1 MNSWENIDCINEKL
15 LRGILSIGFEVPSLI
30 QEQSISKISN
40 GNNIIAQAQSGT
52 GKTGAFVI
60 GTLNNLD
67 LTKKQT
73 QILVIAPTRE
83 LITQIHSIYIEIS
96 KYLPNIKTYLCVGGE
111 QINKD
116 FYYLNRNVPHI
127 ICGTPGRLLHLLEDN
142 KIQTDI
148 NTVVC
153 DELDVLFSSDFER
166 EMNRIFSIIK
176 YNQLCLFSATMYNVD
191 DLKHLF
197 ATDPEKILVKADMLT
212 LEGINQYY
220 IALDHP
226 RFKYDTL
233 KDIYERLSVSQ
244 CIIYCN
250 SVKTVDIL
258 YDRMIQDDFP
268 VICIHSKMSGP
279 ERKEAYNNFKTG
291 TSRILISTDL
301 TSRGIDIQQVSIVVN
316 YDFPKNIHTYLHRI
330 GRSGRWGR
338 KGTGINFIT
347 NYDSSMLRDVESYYN
362 TDIKE
367 LPSDFLVL
375 A

>member
-1 MNSWENIDCINEKL
+1 M
-15 LRGILSIGFEVPSLI
+15 
-30 QEQSISKISN
+30 
-40 GNNIIAQAQSGT
+40 
-52 GKTGAFVI
+52 
-60 GTLNNLD
+60 
-67 LTKKQT
+67 
-73 QILVIAPTRE
+73 
-83 LITQIHSIYIEIS
+83 
-96 KYLPNIKTYLCVGGE
+96 
-111 QINKD
+111 
-116 FYYLNRNVPHI
+116 NRNVPHI

-197 ATDPEKILVKADMLT
+197 ATEPEKILVKADMLT

-250 SVKTVDIL
+250 SIKRVTDLCEALTKDN
-258 YDRMIQDDFP
+258 FP
-268 VICIHSKMSGP
+268 VCQIHSSLDKQDS
-279 ERKEAYNNFKTG
+279 ER
-291 TSRILISTDL
+291 
-301 TSRGIDIQQVSIVVN
+301 
-316 YDFPKNIHTYLHRI
+316 
-330 GRSGRWGR
+330 RS
-338 KGTGINFIT
+338 
-347 NYDSSMLRDVESYYN
+347 
-362 TDIKE
+362 
-367 LPSDFLVL
+367 L

>member
-1 MNSWENIDCINEKL
+1 MNSWDNFENIKEEL
-15 LRGILSIGFEVPSLI
+15 LRGILSIGFEIPSPI

-40 GNNIIAQAQSGT
+40 GDNIIAQAQSGT

-60 GTLNNLD
+60 GTLNRLD
-67 LTKKQT
+67 ASIAKT

-83 LITQIHSIYIEIS
+83 LISQIHSIYTEIY
-96 KYLPNIKTYLCVGGE
+96 KYMPRVNSYLCVGGE
-111 QINKD
+111 PVHKD
-116 FYYLNRNVPHI
+116 IQYLNRNSPHI
-127 ICGTPGRLLHLLEDN
+127 ICGTPGRLLHLLAER
-142 KIQTDI
+142 KINRNI

-153 DELDVLFSSDFER
+153 DELDVLFSNDFNNEIT
-166 EMNRIFSIIK
+166 RIFSIIK
-176 YNQLCLFSATMYNVD
+176 YNQLCLFSATMYNIED
-191 DLKHLF
+191 YRHLF
-197 ATDPEKILVKADMLT
+197 SSDPEAILVKSDMLT
-212 LEGINQYY
+212 LEGISQYY
-220 IALDHP
+220 IALDNP
-226 RFKYDTL
+226 KYKYDTL

-250 SVKTVDIL
+250 SVKSVDYL
-258 YDRMIQDDFP
+258 YDRMVHEEFP
-268 VICIHSKMSGP
+268 VICIHSKMSGD
-279 ERKEAYNNFKTG
+279 ERKDAYNNFKSG
-291 TSRILISTDL
+291 SSRILISTDL

-347 NYDSSMLRDVESYYN
+347 NSDAGILREVESYYT

-367 LPSDFLVL
+367 LPAEFIAL

>member
-1 MNSWENIDCINEKL
+1 MNSWDNIGEIKENL
-15 LRGILSIGFEVPSLI
+15 LRGIMSIGFETPSPI
-30 QEQSISKISN
+30 QEQSISKISK
-40 GNNIIAQAQSGT
+40 GDNIIAQAQSGT

-67 LTKKQT
+67 VSKNKT

-83 LITQIHSIYIEIS
+83 LITQIASIYTEIS
-96 KYLPNIKTYLCVGGE
+96 KYMPGIKIHLCVGGE

-116 FYYLNRNVPHI
+116 VYYLNRNTPHI
-127 ICGTPGRLLHLLEDN
+127 ICGTPGRLLHMLEDN
-142 KIQTDI
+142 KIGRHI

-153 DELDVLFSSDFER
+153 DELDVLFSADFDR

-176 YNQLCLFSATMYNVD
+176 YKQLCLFSATMYNAT
-191 DLKHLF
+191 DLNHLF
-197 ATDPEKILVKADMLT
+197 DTEPETILVKADMLT
-212 LEGINQYY
+212 LEGISQYY
-220 IALDHP
+220 IALDDQ
-226 RFKYDTL
+226 RLKYDTL
-233 KDIYERLSVSQ
+233 KDIYERLAVSQ

-250 SVKTVDIL
+250 SVRTVDYL
-258 YDRMIQDDFP
+258 YDRMIHDDFP
-268 VICIHSKMSGP
+268 VICIHSKMTGE

-291 TSRILISTDL
+291 SSRILISTDL

-316 YDFPKNIHTYLHRI
+316 YDFPKNVHTYLHRI

-338 KGTGINFIT
+338 KGAGINFIT
-347 NYDSSMLRDVESYYN
+347 NYDSSILREVESYYN

-367 LPSDFLVL
+367 LPAEFVEL

>member
-1 MNSWENIDCINEKL
+1 MNSWDKMSDIKEEL
-15 LRGILSIGFEVPSLI
+15 LRGIMSIGFEIPSPI
-30 QEQSISKISN
+30 QEQSVCKISK
-40 GNNIIAQAQSGT
+40 GDNIIAQAQSGT

-60 GTLNNLD
+60 GTLNKLD
-67 LTKKQT
+67 VTKSQT

-83 LITQIHSIYIEIS
+83 LITQIASIYKEIS
-96 KYLPNIKTYLCVGGE
+96 KYMAGIKIYLCVGGE

-116 FYYLNRNVPHI
+116 FYYLNRNTPHV
-127 ICGTPGRLLHLLEDN
+127 ICGTPGRLLHLLEDK
-142 KIQTDI
+142 KIMSNI

-153 DELDVLFSSDFER
+153 DELDVLFSTDFDR

-176 YNQLCLFSATMYNVD
+176 YNQLCLFSATMHNVAE
-191 DLKHLF
+191 LNHLF
-197 ATDPEKILVKADMLT
+197 DSEPETILVKADMLT

-220 IALDHP
+220 IALEHQ
-226 RFKYDTL
+226 RLKYDTL
-233 KDIYERLSVSQ
+233 KDIYERLAVSQ

-250 SVKTVDIL
+250 SVKTVDYL
-258 YDRMIQDDFP
+258 YDRMIHDDFP
-268 VICIHSKMSGP
+268 VICIHSKMSGD
-279 ERKEAYNNFKTG
+279 ERKEAYNNFKSG
-291 TSRILISTDL
+291 SSRILISTDL

-347 NYDSSMLRDVESYYN
+347 NYDSGLLREVETYYN

-367 LPSDFLVL
+367 LPAEFIEL

>member
-1 MNSWENIDCINEKL
+1 MNSWDKMGNIKEEL
-15 LRGILSIGFEVPSLI
+15 LRGIMSIGFEVPSPI
-30 QEQSISKISN
+30 QEQSISKISK
-40 GNNIIAQAQSGT
+40 GDNIIAQAQSGT

-60 GTLNNLD
+60 GTLNQLD
-67 LTKKQT
+67 VTKSQT

-83 LITQIHSIYIEIS
+83 LITQIASIYSEIS
-96 KYLPNIKTYLCVGGE
+96 KYMVGIKIYVCVGGE

-116 FYYLNRNVPHI
+116 LYYLNRNTPHI

-142 KIQTDI
+142 KIMSNI

-153 DELDVLFSSDFER
+153 DELDVLFSTDFDR

-176 YNQLCLFSATMYNVD
+176 YNQLCLFSATMHNVAE
-191 DLKHLF
+191 LNHLF
-197 ATDPEKILVKADMLT
+197 DSEPETILVKADMLT

-220 IALDHP
+220 IALEHQSL
-226 RFKYDTL
+226 KYDTL
-233 KDIYERLSVSQ
+233 KDIYKRLAVSQ

-250 SVKTVDIL
+250 SVKTVDYL
-258 YDRMIQDDFP
+258 YDRMIHDDFP
-268 VICIHSKMSGP
+268 VICIHSKMSGD
-279 ERKEAYNNFKTG
+279 ERKEAYNNFKSG
-291 TSRILISTDL
+291 SSRILISTDL

-347 NYDSSMLRDVESYYN
+347 NYDSGQLREVETYYN

-367 LPSDFLVL
+367 LPAEFIEL

>member
-1 MNSWENIDCINEKL
+1 MNSWETICDIDEHL
-15 LRGILSIGFEVPSLI
+15 LRGILSIGFEMPSPI

-40 GNNIIAQAQSGT
+40 GDNIIAQAQSGT

-60 GTLNNLD
+60 GTLNKLD
-67 LTKKQT
+67 LTKAQT

-83 LITQIHSIYIEIS
+83 LITQIHSIFGEIS
-96 KYLPNIKTYLCVGGE
+96 KYMPNVTSYLCVGGE

-116 FYYLNRNVPHI
+116 LYYLNRNSPHI
-127 ICGTPGRLLHLLEDN
+127 ICGTPGRLLHLLEAN
-142 KIQTDI
+142 KINPNI

-153 DELDVLFSSDFER
+153 DELDVLFSDDFEN
-166 EMNRIFSIIK
+166 EMKRIFSIIK
-176 YNQLCLFSATMYNVD
+176 YKQLCLFSATMYNVT
-191 DLKHLF
+191 DLRHLF
-197 ATDPEKILVKADMLT
+197 NSEPETILVKADMLT

-250 SVKTVDIL
+250 SVKTVDYL
-258 YDRMIQDDFP
+258 YDRMIEDDFP
-268 VICIHSKMSGP
+268 VICIHSKMMGS
-279 ERKEAYNNFKTG
+279 ERKEAYNNFRTG

-301 TSRGIDIQQVSIVVN
+301 TSRGIDIQQVSVVVN
-316 YDFPKNIHTYLHRI
+316 YDFPKNVHTYLHRI

-347 NYDSSMLRDVESYYN
+347 TYDAGMLREVESYYN
-362 TDIKE
+362 TDITE
-367 LPSDFLVL
+367 LPAEFIEL